1 METIGSRRLRAVK
14 GKNLNHMDKKKQ
26 VEHFNKM
33 VMRIADTMLT
43 KGDDYANKDRLSNF
57 KLAGSITGVGTKL
70 NCLNMIA
77 TKVARLGVLFNSSS
91 VPKHEAVRDSVLDL
105 VCYAM
110 LLDMIID
117 DEDQVD
123 SEGSR

>member
-1 METIGSRRLRAVK
+1 VN

-33 VMRIADTMLT
+33 VMKIADTMLT
-43 KGDDYANKDRLSNF
+43 KGDDYANSDRLSNF

-77 TKVARLGVLFNSSS
+77 TKVARLGVLFNSKSD
-91 VPKHEAVRDSVLDL
+91 PHHEAVRDSVLDL

-123 SEGSR
+123 TEGSR